1 VFEFRTNLMIGYK
14 ILQESHFC
22 SRITAEV
29 AEEKEEEGN
38 RPEKGKDD
46 KYNQIKLTKKQKDK
60 H

>member
-1 VFEFRTNLMIGYK
+1 MIGYK